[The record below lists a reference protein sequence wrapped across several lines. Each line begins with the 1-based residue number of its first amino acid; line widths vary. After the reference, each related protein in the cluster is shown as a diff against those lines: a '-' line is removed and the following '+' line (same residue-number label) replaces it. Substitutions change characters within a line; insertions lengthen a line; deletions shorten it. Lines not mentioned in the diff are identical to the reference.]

1 MNGLK
6 YIKILI
12 GILIILIGS
21 TLLSITVYD
30 EPFKTARLN
39 ITGALILTLG
49 VFILTRAFKRKKR

>member
-1 MNGLK
+1 MK

-39 ITGALILTLG
+39 ITGTLILLFGT
-49 VFILTRAFKRKKR
+49 FILIRTLKKKKQQ

>member
-1 MNGLK
+1 MK

-12 GILIILIGS
+12 GILILLIGS

-39 ITGALILTLG
+39 IMGALILTLG

>member
-1 MNGLK
+1 MK

-39 ITGALILTLG
+39 ITEA
-49 VFILTRAFKRKKR
+49 FILLVGAFILHITFKRKKQQ

>member
-1 MNGLK
+1 MK

-12 GILIILIGS
+12 GILIIVIGS

-49 VFILTRAFKRKKR
+49 VFILTRAFKRKKRQ

>member
-1 MNGLK
+1 MK

-12 GILIILIGS
+12 SILILLIGS

-39 ITGALILTLG
+39 ITGA
-49 VFILTRAFKRKKR
+49 FILLFGAFILNRTFKRKKQ

>member
-1 MNGLK
+1 MK

-30 EPFKTARLN
+30 EPFTTLRLN
-39 ITGALILTLG
+39 ILGALILTLG

>member
-1 MNGLK
+1 MK

-12 GILIILIGS
+12 GILILLMGS